1 MGSAQL
7 CDIWRDLN
15 PAAMAFTH
23 WSAST
28 SSGKRLDRFLV
39 SECFSP
45 ALTTAALPA
54 ATALSATSDIL
65 PSAPVS
71 TDHLPVS
78 LMVTCMTSGVPRGRG
93 ILSFPLRLLNSKEPS
108 AAVSAFIVKT
118 VPPLMVC
125 PASELIGA
133 FDAWKSAF
141 IDMAVGVDKRHRRD
155 RQAPARAAD
164 HCARSAREG
173 MLAAAASGGDVGAAA
188 TIWLAQK
195 DNAAAAWRALS
206 ALAWDVAAT
215 LDQNK
220 GETSSYYFHHQAREM
235 HTVTTMLS
243 LNRPGRAP
251 TDSPDAASFVSDAP
265 KATKYVVDFFSS
277 ESSIGLFRPQL
288 GIDPAA
294 QHTLLTTLPRRLDG
308 PFAAL
313 AEGVDCANDALAGML
328 TAEELQVALSH
339 AARGKVPGGDGIPYE
354 VYRHWRGSLSP
365 LLLRVFNTGFGEAG
379 RTSPTP
385 FALLLRGVVCLLSKP
400 GKPGDEL
407 DGYRPITL
415 LNSDVKL
422 VMSIIANRLQVPLDY
437 LIDIGQGAFIH
448 GRDIS
453 HNVRYHL
460 ALAARFRDLGLPGW
474 LVHSDLTKAYDT
486 VNRGWLDQAMIRM
499 GFRPDGVVRWCRILL
514 GGAKVRVRVNGFF
527 TPDFPMDSGLFQG
540 SALSCMEWVI
550 VLQPVMSYLS
560 SLQAGGTLTT
570 FRLPGP
576 NGVGEGSEA
585 PPAQAFADDV
595 TLATRCPESDIA
607 RFQTALALS
616 RSAGNPGESVNK
628 FFFTRLA
635 GPTPD
640 DLVFQ
645 AGVRERHVATGY
657 PLRDIAAAVS
667 RHLGVPIAPDNLDAV
682 VAAAYGTMAGSMLAA
697 TRRWA
702 GVAPTLIGRAHVAT
716 QCIAAKL
723 VYQAGF
729 TMTVRALLQAM
740 QQVTNRYV
748 AASARAEEVTPN
760 AGCLYPCAA
769 VSHLPRGMGGI
780 GLPDLD
786 SHATAMRAKAIW
798 QLFGFN
804 SHPWAALYA
813 SEVAK
818 PAAAVP
824 HLPPGPLWVAT
835 QPGAVSGLSMD
846 ATSIVREGVKAFM
859 QLRITRIMPPDSLS
873 FESVMREATFGND
886 AVPGIDFQGLRTD
899 AARRW
904 RRLCDVRDAW
914 CQRAALSAA
923 ALSDLDLIIAAL
935 PAAWRINVQ
944 CSAAPTAPWSRVGTD
959 AATGW
964 AIIRGADPMAPEDAG
979 SAAVRR
985 WLVWPSGRLHP
996 LPGGAGRPGQA
1007 AMVVIRPKPRQRWL
1021 RADYNFYA
1029 AEMVKVDPDD
1039 RRAVAEPWLVG
1050 VWDTMQL
1057 DPCAW
1062 GIPAVAGIGQDT
1074 VSLLE
1079 MTVRAARL
1087 RLRYTT
1093 AASEDMGFGS
1103 NVFGVRTDGAVFPPA
1118 WRLPSE
1124 AGISA
1129 GALRNRATIPTGQL
1143 DRHGLV
1149 GRDERWCRTLE
1160 VVKNGFPPEDVDN
1173 PVAWVRGVQ
1182 SGAGPSAP
1190 RQPNRLQVRRSEGE
1204 AAAQAQPPPSGAPIS
1219 DPDLPEG
1226 FAQVWTRL
1234 LDPTIHRPFVIT
1246 AWRILHCCLGC
1257 NAFIAVKLLDPDT
1270 APADAD
1276 GNPDVST
1283 ACCGHPFCA
1292 SLTDPPFETLAH
1304 TFLDCPAARPAMQW
1318 LCDTWAAL
1326 TGGAPPPLTA
1336 AVMLADDMSGWS
1348 GAPVAKA
1355 KKKELRAWTRLRV
1368 TVIGA
1373 IWRVRCDRQASGLL
1387 GDSLALRAVRLALD
1401 SVTGAIRRDWQRTEE
1416 DITMVDDGFFCV
1428 DWWRGFDAERDKDW
1442 FCSQWATPPLLC
1454 AVLAAPGATT
1464 GDTTYTLDVRVG
1476 VVGQVPLPA

>member
-15 PAAMAFTH
+15 PAAMAFTQ

-45 ALTTAALPA
+45 ALSTAALPA

-141 IDMAVGVDKRHRRD
+141 IDMAVGVDKSHRRD

-220 GETSSYYFHHQAREM
+220 VETSSYYFHHQAREM

-243 LNRPGRAP
+243 LNRSGRAP

-294 QHTLLTTLPRRLDG
+294 QHPLLTTLPRRLDG

-339 AARGKVPGGDGIPYE
+339 AASGKVPGGDGIPYE
-354 VYRHWRGSLSP
+354 VYRHWRG
-365 LLLRVFNTGFGEAG
+365 
-379 RTSPTP
+379 
-385 FALLLRGVVCLLSKP
+385 
-400 GKPGDEL
+400 KPGDEL

-415 LNSDVKL
+415 LNSDEKL
-422 VMSIIANRLQVPLDY
+422 VMSIIANRLQVPLDF

-474 LVHSDLTKAYDT
+474 RVHSDLTKAYDT
-486 VNRGWLDQAMIRM
+486 
-499 GFRPDGVVRWCRILL
+499 
-514 GGAKVRVRVNGFF
+514 
-527 TPDFPMDSGLFQG
+527 
-540 SALSCMEWVI
+540 
-550 VLQPVMSYLS
+550 
-560 SLQAGGTLTT
+560 AGGTLTT

-616 RSAGNPGESVNK
+616 RSAGNPGEAVNK

-640 DLVFQ
+640 DLMVQ

-667 RHLGVPIAPDNLDAV
+667 RRLGVPIAPDNLDAV
-682 VAAAYGTMAGSMLAA
+682 VAAADGTMAGSMLAA

-824 HLPPGPLWVAT
+824 
-835 QPGAVSGLSMD
+835 
-846 ATSIVREGVKAFM
+846 
-859 QLRITRIMPPDSLS
+859 
-873 FESVMREATFGND
+873 
-886 AVPGIDFQGLRTD
+886 
-899 AARRW
+899 
-904 RRLCDVRDAW
+904 
-914 CQRAALSAA
+914 
-923 ALSDLDLIIAAL
+923 
-935 PAAWRINVQ
+935 
-944 CSAAPTAPWSRVGTD
+944 
-959 AATGW
+959 
-964 AIIRGADPMAPEDAG
+964 
-979 SAAVRR
+979 
-985 WLVWPSGRLHP
+985 
-996 LPGGAGRPGQA
+996 
-1007 AMVVIRPKPRQRWL
+1007 
-1021 RADYNFYA
+1021 
-1029 AEMVKVDPDD
+1029 
-1039 RRAVAEPWLVG
+1039 
-1050 VWDTMQL
+1050 
-1057 DPCAW
+1057 
-1062 GIPAVAGIGQDT
+1062 
-1074 VSLLE
+1074 
-1079 MTVRAARL
+1079 
-1087 RLRYTT
+1087 
-1093 AASEDMGFGS
+1093 
-1103 NVFGVRTDGAVFPPA
+1103 
-1118 WRLPSE
+1118 
-1124 AGISA
+1124 
-1129 GALRNRATIPTGQL
+1129 
-1143 DRHGLV
+1143 
-1149 GRDERWCRTLE
+1149 
-1160 VVKNGFPPEDVDN
+1160 
-1173 PVAWVRGVQ
+1173 
-1182 SGAGPSAP
+1182 
-1190 RQPNRLQVRRSEGE
+1190 
-1204 AAAQAQPPPSGAPIS
+1204 
-1219 DPDLPEG
+1219 
-1226 FAQVWTRL
+1226 
-1234 LDPTIHRPFVIT
+1234 
-1246 AWRILHCCLGC
+1246 
-1257 NAFIAVKLLDPDT
+1257 
-1270 APADAD
+1270 
-1276 GNPDVST
+1276 
-1283 ACCGHPFCA
+1283 
-1292 SLTDPPFETLAH
+1292 
-1304 TFLDCPAARPAMQW
+1304 
-1318 LCDTWAAL
+1318 
-1326 TGGAPPPLTA
+1326 
-1336 AVMLADDMSGWS
+1336 
-1348 GAPVAKA
+1348 
-1355 KKKELRAWTRLRV
+1355 
-1368 TVIGA
+1368 
-1373 IWRVRCDRQASGLL
+1373 
-1387 GDSLALRAVRLALD
+1387 
-1401 SVTGAIRRDWQRTEE
+1401 
-1416 DITMVDDGFFCV
+1416 
-1428 DWWRGFDAERDKDW
+1428 
-1442 FCSQWATPPLLC
+1442 
-1454 AVLAAPGATT
+1454 
-1464 GDTTYTLDVRVG
+1464 
-1476 VVGQVPLPA
+1476 

>member
-206 ALAWDVAAT
+206 ASAWDVAAT

-760 AGCLYPCAA
+760 AGCLFPCAA

-904 RRLCDVRDAW
+904 RRLCDR
-914 CQRAALSAA
+914 
-923 ALSDLDLIIAAL
+923 
-935 PAAWRINVQ
+935 
-944 CSAAPTAPWSRVGTD
+944 
-959 AATGW
+959 
-964 AIIRGADPMAPEDAG
+964 
-979 SAAVRR
+979 
-985 WLVWPSGRLHP
+985 
-996 LPGGAGRPGQA
+996 
-1007 AMVVIRPKPRQRWL
+1007 
-1021 RADYNFYA
+1021 
-1029 AEMVKVDPDD
+1029 
-1039 RRAVAEPWLVG
+1039 
-1050 VWDTMQL
+1050 
-1057 DPCAW
+1057 CA
-1062 GIPAVAGIGQDT
+1062 
-1074 VSLLE
+1074 
-1079 MTVRAARL
+1079 
-1087 RLRYTT
+1087 
-1093 AASEDMGFGS
+1093 
-1103 NVFGVRTDGAVFPPA
+1103 
-1118 WRLPSE
+1118 
-1124 AGISA
+1124 
-1129 GALRNRATIPTGQL
+1129 
-1143 DRHGLV
+1143 
-1149 GRDERWCRTLE
+1149 
-1160 VVKNGFPPEDVDN
+1160 
-1173 PVAWVRGVQ
+1173 
-1182 SGAGPSAP
+1182 
-1190 RQPNRLQVRRSEGE
+1190 
-1204 AAAQAQPPPSGAPIS
+1204 
-1219 DPDLPEG
+1219 
-1226 FAQVWTRL
+1226 
-1234 LDPTIHRPFVIT
+1234 
-1246 AWRILHCCLGC
+1246 
-1257 NAFIAVKLLDPDT
+1257 
-1270 APADAD
+1270 
-1276 GNPDVST
+1276 
-1283 ACCGHPFCA
+1283 
-1292 SLTDPPFETLAH
+1292 
-1304 TFLDCPAARPAMQW
+1304 DCP
-1318 LCDTWAAL
+1318 L
-1326 TGGAPPPLTA
+1326 
-1336 AVMLADDMSGWS
+1336 
-1348 GAPVAKA
+1348 VAC
-1355 KKKELRAWTRLRV
+1355 WH
-1368 TVIGA
+1368 
-1373 IWRVRCDRQASGLL
+1373 
-1387 GDSLALRAVRLALD
+1387 
-1401 SVTGAIRRDWQRTEE
+1401 
-1416 DITMVDDGFFCV
+1416 
-1428 DWWRGFDAERDKDW
+1428 
-1442 FCSQWATPPLLC
+1442 
-1454 AVLAAPGATT
+1454 
-1464 GDTTYTLDVRVG
+1464 
-1476 VVGQVPLPA
+1476 

>member
-173 MLAAAASGGDVGAAA
+173 MLVAAASGGDVGAAA

-206 ALAWDVAAT
+206 ASAWDVAAT

-220 GETSSYYFHHQAREM
+220 GETSSYYFHHQACEM

-243 LNRPGRAP
+243 LNRPGRTP

-288 GIDPAA
+288 GIGPAA

-550 VLQPVMSYLS
+550 VFQPVLSYLS
-560 SLQAGGTLTT
+560 SLQASGTLTK

-640 DLVFQ
+640 DLMFQ

-899 AARRW
+899 AAQRW
-904 RRLCDVRDAW
+904 RRL
-914 CQRAALSAA
+914 
-923 ALSDLDLIIAAL
+923 
-935 PAAWRINVQ
+935 
-944 CSAAPTAPWSRVGTD
+944 
-959 AATGW
+959 
-964 AIIRGADPMAPEDAG
+964 
-979 SAAVRR
+979 
-985 WLVWPSGRLHP
+985 
-996 LPGGAGRPGQA
+996 
-1007 AMVVIRPKPRQRWL
+1007 
-1021 RADYNFYA
+1021 
-1029 AEMVKVDPDD
+1029 
-1039 RRAVAEPWLVG
+1039 
-1050 VWDTMQL
+1050 
-1057 DPCAW
+1057 
-1062 GIPAVAGIGQDT
+1062 
-1074 VSLLE
+1074 
-1079 MTVRAARL
+1079 
-1087 RLRYTT
+1087 
-1093 AASEDMGFGS
+1093 
-1103 NVFGVRTDGAVFPPA
+1103 

-1129 GALRNRATIPTGQL
+1129 GALRDRATIPTRQL

-1149 GRDERWCRTLE
+1149 GRDERCCRTLE

-1204 AAAQAQPPPSGAPIS
+1204 AAAQAQPLPGGAPIS